1 MSAMGRKSPLI
12 HWVRA
17 AAFSITDPREI
28 LVGGNPRP
36 VTAFQ
41 RQGNNLFLSHK
52 RYDAAIKREAIY
64 FMFGKQSGIFLKF
77 IAPVFSLAALLSG
90 CGSIPSVPMVAEQAE
105 RLWVDDNYYQII
117 NGTLDA
123 VSDGYAKDRGYTVYF
138 NFGGNRFLL
147 DTGYWILDTGDS
159 ETSFVGNLK
168 TAGVNSDDLDFVVLS
183 SSGSRLI

>member
-1 MSAMGRKSPLI
+1 
-12 HWVRA
+12 
-17 AAFSITDPREI
+17 
-28 LVGGNPRP
+28 
-36 VTAFQ
+36 
-41 RQGNNLFLSHK
+41 
-52 RYDAAIKREAIY
+52 
-64 FMFGKQSGIFLKF
+64 MFGKQSGIFLKF

-123 VSDGYAKDRGYTVYF
+123 VSDGYVKDRGYTVYF
-138 NFGGNRFLL
+138 NFSGNRFL
-147 DTGYWILDTGDS
+147 LDTGDS